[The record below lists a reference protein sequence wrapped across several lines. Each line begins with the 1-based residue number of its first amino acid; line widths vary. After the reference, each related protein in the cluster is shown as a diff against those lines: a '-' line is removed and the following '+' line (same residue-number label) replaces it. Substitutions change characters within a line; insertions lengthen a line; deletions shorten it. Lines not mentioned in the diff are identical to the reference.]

1 MSILA
6 PSWLKVFLAVAEH
19 GSFNKA
25 AEVLLLSQPAVSQKI
40 RQLEAAL
47 GVRLF
52 DRTPNG
58 ARLTSEGEVLRRYA
72 HAMRWLMLAAEA
84 NIVNPSQTIKRR
96 LDLGGTPTLSSY
108 CLPAWLKHFHQKHPN
123 ILVHLRTD
131 TTSHL
136 VDIIARH
143 GLHLAIIEGE
153 LPDETTVAYTV
164 LEELPFYL
172 VTPPEAPWKDYQSLP
187 LSALHGQRFVARPP
201 EAQTRRWMERI
212 FAQHH
217 IQPYIIAELDS
228 PEAIKEAVS
237 HGLGVT
243 LLPECMLEDEA
254 DTARLHVLRIADVPL
269 KRYLK
274 AIWPK
279 DIPLHP
285 SAVAFLDT
293 LKTTFPHLED
303 VLQKARN
310 PDLETLYTL
319 LEDQNAP

>member
-40 RQLEAAL
+40 RQLEVAL
-47 GVRLF
+47 GIRLF

-58 ARLTSEGEVLRRYA
+58 AHLTPEGEILRRYA

-84 NIVNPSQTIKRR
+84 NIVGPTQTIKRR
-96 LDLGGTPTLSSY
+96 LNLGGTPTLSSY
-108 CLPAWLKHFHQKHPN
+108 CLPAWLKTFHQQHPN

-136 VDIIARH
+136 VDNIARH
-143 GLHLAIIEGE
+143 ALHLAIIEGE

-164 LEELPFYL
+164 LEEIPFLL
-172 VTPPEAPWKDYQSLP
+172 VTPPEAPWTNHESLP

-201 EAQTRRWMERI
+201 EAQTRRWMDRI

-217 IQPYIIAELDS
+217 IQPHIVAELDS

-243 LLPECMLEDEA
+243 LLPKCMLED
-254 DTARLHVLRIADVPL
+254 DLDSPRLHILTITDVPL

-285 SAVAFLDT
+285 SAVAFLNS
-293 LKTTFPHLED
+293 LKSTFPHLED
-303 VLQKARN
+303 VLQKARH

-319 LEDQNAP
+319 LEDNTSP